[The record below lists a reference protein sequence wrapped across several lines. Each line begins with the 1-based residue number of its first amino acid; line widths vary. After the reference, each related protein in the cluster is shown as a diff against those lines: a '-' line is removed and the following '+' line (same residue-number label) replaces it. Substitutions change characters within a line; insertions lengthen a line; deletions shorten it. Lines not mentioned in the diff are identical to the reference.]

1 MGYYVVD
8 EDKINGYED
17 KLEEFSAELE
27 DYEHDF
33 AILKDQQAVA
43 LKMYSIADNN
53 IDVTSI
59 MASTIVKMETVA
71 DENKITGLEE
81 IFDLEPLKLNGE
93 CIKPLLDENA
103 DFMDLLDRS
112 GRKMDTLKEDVAEK
126 ILKYSSLVETY
137 EQLIQYEK
145 DNPSKYVEDDD

>member
-1 MGYYVVD
+1 MGHYVVD

-53 IDVTSI
+53 IDVTRV
-59 MASTIVKMETVA
+59 MDSTIVKMETVA

-81 IFDLEPLKLNGE
+81 IFDLEPLKLSGG
-93 CIKPLLDENA
+93 CIKPLLNKNDE
-103 DFMDLLDRS
+103 FMDLLDRS
-112 GRKMDTLKEDVAEK
+112 GRKMDELKEEVAER
-126 ILKYSSLVETY
+126 IFHYSSLVETY